1 MLIYNFKK
9 NKKMQDTKN
18 AFYIVKQTH
27 KPIINTITFFQK
39 NKKNKKTYFYFFA
52 FYTQK
57 NFTTF

>member
-39 NKKNKKTYFYFFA
+39 N
-52 FYTQK
+52 
-57 NFTTF
+57 